1 MAKLKITKTEG
12 AYGAGGQ
19 IHDRYTMQTQI
30 NSAYVGGTG
39 GNTSQTGR
47 QIQTV
52 AKIGSTG
59 TAGNSWI
66 DSQKGIRKFRVEN
79 LTDGA
84 GVCTLTNIAT
94 PTGTNT
100 MSIRIDLNELTGNIT
115 AANVAGGAT
124 QTYVTYATSSIVGPS
139 ALAAGDWIQGFA
151 SSSIG
156 TYGAQITAVN
166 STSNGGTL
174 SNVTVAL
181 SGNVAAQTA
190 QTLTSTLYASRINN
204 KYVYDFIGNKYR
216 YHLAVP
222 DSTFVRVWYT

>member
-94 PTGTNT
+94 PTATNT
-100 MSIRIDLNELTGNIT
+100 MSIRMDLAELTGNIT

-124 QTYVTYATSSIVGPS
+124 STYVTYAASSIVGPR

-156 TYGAQITAVN
+156 TYGAQITTIN
-166 STSNGGTL
+166 STVAGL
-174 SNVTVAL
+174 ANVTVAV
-181 SGNVAAQTA
+181 SGNVATQTA
-190 QTLTSTLYASRINN
+190 QSLTSTLYASRINN
-204 KYVYDFIGNKYR
+204 KYVYDFNGNKYR
-216 YHLAVP
+216 YHLALP
-222 DSTFVRVWYT
+222 DSTFIRVWYT